1 MVITLAVGTMA
12 RFDQDTINTVA
23 ATIFREA
30 AGESFAG
37 KMGVASVIWTR
48 AEHSP
53 AHLLAVVRARNQFA
67 GWDKR
72 TLRIPADYPSERAWR
87 ECQHIAGLM
96 VHGGFE
102 PTLTAWHFHD
112 DRMDGPAHD
121 WGNPQ
126 FVKKIGRL
134 KFYRKDGI

>member
-1 MVITLAVGTMA
+1 MVITLAVGTMT
-12 RFDQDTINTVA
+12 RFDQETINTVA

-37 KMGVASVIWTR
+37 KMGVASVIWAR

-53 AHLLAVVRARNQFA
+53 AHLLVVVRARKQFA

-102 PTLTAWHFHD
+102 PTVNAWHFYD
-112 DRMDGPAHD
+112 DRLTEPPAA
-121 WGNPQ
+121 WGDVV
-126 FVKKIGRL
+126 FVKKIGKL
-134 KFYRKDGI
+134 KFYRKAGR